1 MTTPQIIV
9 DRPLLKVGC
18 TLGEGV
24 DSAPYGSFL
33 RARAA
38 YSEPTTGPIYDPR
51 NGVLH
56 FVDIQEKKVN
66 SQMEPTFVITLI
78 PSTCRSIISTH
89 KTTS

>member
-1 MTTPQIIV
+1 MNTQQIII

-24 DSAPYGSFL
+24 PFAPYGSPS
-33 RARAA
+33 ARAA
-38 YSEPTTGPIYDPR
+38 HTETTLGPIYDPR

-66 SQMEPTFVITLI
+66 SHMETTFDITLML
-78 PSTCRSIISTH
+78 SACRSIISTH